1 MQYGS
6 LRPKRPLGGM
16 LRSLH
21 AAGHESR
28 ALDFGCLETLGFLAG
43 ELSDCASG
51 QNNIF
56 LSPSV
61 RQQLEDKL
69 AGHALTSVL
78 AHGPL
83 DFVAFLVE
91 ERASFSICMTIAK
104 ALRQL
109 RPTIRLVL
117 AGTYAE
123 RYGMV
128 LLNAAKVFDAVL
140 MEEPEVGVVAW
151 AECFHREQCAVHLG
165 NVALL
170 GSKHAPRRAHWRR
183 MPVLPLYDEAV
194 YPAVHT
200 GQFQHF
206 EVPMSRLPASLASEA
221 SGLNHAPLWV
231 NNAAQVQEEVENI
244 AQESG
249 SKALHFSGDYTPA
262 GDSRDILA
270 HYLGEEAP
278 VRFSRDAHIQ
288 HVDSFSVT
296 EWVRTGGRTVRFRV
310 PSGSQRLI
318 EDFYGESFGVSQ
330 VETVIRGCK
339 DAGLFTVMH
348 MQYPCP
354 WDDYHTREET
364 VRLLKRTQPD
374 GVVFSAPE
382 MVPGSLWYQ
391 QAQQYGFKMNYKHF
405 AAWVAASGKNV
416 SRDVAYRM
424 RGWNARKYTSECG
437 LLLDA
442 CAALQVSVGMDA
454 PLALAA
460 QLSGFEKNEASFFER
475 FARASTTLDADAL
488 GELMYTFNAAAK
500 AQKTAEAEA
509 EFTSYRIAVGN

>member
-1 MQYGS
+1 
-6 LRPKRPLGGM
+6 M

-21 AAGHESR
+21 EAGHESR

-43 ELSDCASG
+43 AFPDFATG
-51 QNNIF
+51 QDTIF
-56 LSPSV
+56 LSYSM

-69 AGHALTSVL
+69 TDHVLKSVL

-83 DFVAFLVE
+83 DFVLFMVE
-91 ERASFSICMTIAK
+91 ERASLSMCLSLAK
-104 ALRQL
+104 ALRQN
-109 RPTIRLVL
+109 RPAIRLVL
-117 AGTYAE
+117 AGAYAE

-140 MEEPEVGVVAW
+140 MEEPESGVVAW
-151 AECFHREQCAVHLG
+151 AGCLHKEKCAAQLG

-170 GSKHAPRRAHWRR
+170 GGKHTPRRAHWRKS
-183 MPVLPLYDEAV
+183 PVLPLYDEAV
-194 YPAVHT
+194 YPTVHK

-206 EVPMSRLPASLASEA
+206 EVPMSRLPASLACEA

-231 NNAAQVQEEVENI
+231 NNAAQVQKEVESI

-249 SKALHFSGDYTPA
+249 SNALHFSGAFTPP

-270 HYLGEEAP
+270 PFLGGEVP
-278 VRFSRDAHIQ
+278 LYFSRDAHIH
-288 HVDSFSVT
+288 HVDSFSLN
-296 EWVRTGGRTVRFRV
+296 EWVRAGGRTVRFKV

-318 EDFYGESFGVSQ
+318 EDFYGENFGVGQ

-374 GVVFSAPE
+374 GVLFSAPE
-382 MVPGSLWYQ
+382 LVPGSLWYQ
-391 QAQQYGFKMNYKHF
+391 QAQLYGFKMNYKHF
-405 AAWVAASGKNV
+405 AAWVAASGKNA

-424 RGWNARKYTSECG
+424 RGWNARKYASECR

-442 CAALQVSVGMDA
+442 CTALQVSVGMDA

-460 QLSGFEKNEASFFER
+460 QLSGFEKKEAAFLAR
-475 FARASTTLDADAL
+475 FTHASNTLDADTL
-488 GELMYTFNAAAK
+488 GELMHTFNAAAK
-500 AQKTAEAEA
+500 EQKTADTLA